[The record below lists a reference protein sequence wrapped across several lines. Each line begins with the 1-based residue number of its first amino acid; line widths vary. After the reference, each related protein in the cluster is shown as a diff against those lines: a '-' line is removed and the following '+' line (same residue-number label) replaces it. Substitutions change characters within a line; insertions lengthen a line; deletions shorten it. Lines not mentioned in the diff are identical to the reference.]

1 MTPNPKH
8 SHHRER
14 DDSYS
19 ATSTTTTTT
28 RTATTLR
35 KKSAREQRHRQQQ
48 LPSSQSLQSYIPAYL
63 RPFVLPYHGDFCYTP
78 SFHPRLV
85 AQLMVEGFLPIATEG
100 VLLPKLHEH
109 RCVVTL
115 PDRLHVSKSTRK
127 KAKGFTISFN
137 QAFEEVVEGC
147 RAQHG
152 PQCWLYP
159 SLVQAFITIANNGH
173 GMRVPIIHSDGEQQ
187 RASPLESTGKTCTIH
202 LYSVEIWN
210 NDRQLVGGELGYTV
224 GSVYTSLTGFSAQD
238 SAGSVQLAA
247 LGHLL
252 CQLGF
257 TLWDLGME
265 MEYKRNLGSQLV
277 PRAVFVDAIHRAREE
292 TRERRLLTVQ
302 AREGSCN
309 VDNTDPLPYDN
320 ARMIID
326 GGRRKHTDGNTKYGV
341 ADQWNAMKGISVT
354 AAARKADETT
364 SQLSATTRLCP
375 TNSSHSATE

>member
-1 MTPNPKH
+1 
-8 SHHRER
+8 
-14 DDSYS
+14 
-19 ATSTTTTTT
+19 
-28 RTATTLR
+28 
-35 KKSAREQRHRQQQ
+35 
-48 LPSSQSLQSYIPAYL
+48 
-63 RPFVLPYHGDFCYTP
+63 
-78 SFHPRLV
+78 
-85 AQLMVEGFLPIATEG
+85 MVEGFLPIATEG

-159 SLVQAFITIANNGH
+159 SLHQH
-173 GMRVPIIHSDGEQQ
+173 
-187 RASPLESTGKTCTIH
+187 ASPLESTGKTCTIH

-277 PRAVFVDAIHRAREE
+277 PRAVFVD
-292 TRERRLLTVQ
+292 
-302 AREGSCN
+302 
-309 VDNTDPLPYDN
+309 
-320 ARMIID
+320 
-326 GGRRKHTDGNTKYGV
+326 
-341 ADQWNAMKGISVT
+341 
-354 AAARKADETT
+354 
-364 SQLSATTRLCP
+364 
-375 TNSSHSATE
+375 